1 MQNYLLMEKIVVT
14 GLPSMKDNTAL
25 VKVIIRIAIKDSS
38 VYERRWHEVI
48 RTVKTLAYYE
58 IAIKKTFVKPKTNLL
73 VFTRLQYLKFKGIPF
88 TGFAKATIKNLEEL
102 AEIMGLQEICSLSQ
116 NNKGKVPVG
125 LTSTSM

>member
-116 NNKGKVPVG
+116 NNK
-125 LTSTSM
+125 

>member
-1 MQNYLLMEKIVVT
+1 MEKIVVT

-102 AEIMGLQEICSLSQ
+102 AEIMGLQEICSLPQ

>member
-88 TGFAKATIKNLEEL
+88 TGFAKATIKNLEGL

-116 NNKGKVPVG
+116 NNK
-125 LTSTSM
+125 

>member
-116 NNKGKVPVG
+116 NNKWKVPVG

>member
-1 MQNYLLMEKIVVT
+1 MEKIVVT